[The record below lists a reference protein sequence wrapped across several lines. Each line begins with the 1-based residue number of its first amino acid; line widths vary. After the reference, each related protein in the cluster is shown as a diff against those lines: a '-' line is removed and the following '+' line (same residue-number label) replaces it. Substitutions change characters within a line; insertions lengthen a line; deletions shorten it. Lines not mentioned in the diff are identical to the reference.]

1 MTTQESMPRPMK
13 PYLINAVLEY
23 CRDTGT
29 TPYVMVAV
37 DHACRVPE
45 EYVRDGRI
53 IFDVTDEAVNRLNI
67 SDEELTFQARFGEN
81 NEIFDVVV
89 PLNRIIA
96 VTPLECQQFALQFE
110 VTDSPEE
117 TSSKI
122 SEPTPERGG
131 RRPMRVK

>member
-1 MTTQESMPRPMK
+1 MGTQMAEPRPIK
-13 PYLINAVLEY
+13 PYLINAVLDY

-37 DHACRVPE
+37 DHACRVPQ

-53 IFDVTDEAVNRLNI
+53 IFDLTDEAVNRLAV
-67 SDEELTFQARFGEN
+67 SDTELTFQARFGEN
-81 NEIFDVVV
+81 NEIFDVLV

-110 VTDSPEE
+110 VTESSVDEPEKE
-117 TSSKI
+117 SA
-122 SEPTPERGG
+122 PTGVG
-131 RRPMRVK
+131 VRRPMRVK